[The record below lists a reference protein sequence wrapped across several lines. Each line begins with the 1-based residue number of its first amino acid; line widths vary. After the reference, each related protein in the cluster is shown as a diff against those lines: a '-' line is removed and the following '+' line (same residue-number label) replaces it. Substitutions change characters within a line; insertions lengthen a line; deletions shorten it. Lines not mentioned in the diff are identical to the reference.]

1 MYPEKFEELIHAFT
15 KLPGV
20 GYKTAER
27 YAFTYL
33 NWDDDIKSQFIEA
46 LENAKTDI
54 QRCKVCGN
62 LSEGDECTICKDM
75 SRNRKIICIVQNP
88 KDITAIE
95 SMQEYK
101 GVYHVLNGV
110 INTSKGILPD
120 DLNIPSLIDRVDSD
134 TEEVILATDPTM
146 EGETTALYIQKL
158 LEGRTK
164 VTRLAHGIPVGGHL
178 DYTDSMTLLK
188 AFENRK

>member
-33 NWDDDIKSQFIEA
+33 NWDDEMKSQFTDA
-46 LENAKTDI
+46 LKNAKTEI
-54 QRCKVCGN
+54 HRCKVCGN
-62 LSEGDECTICKDM
+62 LSEGDECAICKDM

-95 SMQEYK
+95 SMQEYR

-120 DLNIPSLIDRVDSD
+120 DLNIPSLVSRVNSD
-134 TEEVILATDPTM
+134 IEEVILATDPTM

-158 LEGRTK
+158 LERRTIG
-164 VTRLAHGIPVGGHL
+164 TRLAHGIPVGGHL

>member
-1 MYPEKFEELIHAFT
+1 MYPEKFEELIHSFA

-33 NWDDDIKSQFIEA
+33 NWDEDAKEDFIKA
-46 LENAKTDI
+46 LESAKSGI
-54 QRCKVCGN
+54 QRCRICGN
-62 LSEGDECTICKDM
+62 LSDGDQCAICSDM
-75 SRNRKIICIVQNP
+75 TRNTKIICVVQNP
-88 KDITAIE
+88 KDIPAIE
-95 SMQEYK
+95 SMQEYR

-110 INTSKGILPD
+110 INTSKGVLPD
-120 DLNIPSLIDRVDSD
+120 DLNISSLVKRVDD
-134 TEEVILATDPTM
+134 VEELILATDPTM

-158 LEGRTK
+158 LGGRTH

>member
-33 NWDDDIKSQFIEA
+33 NWDDEMKSQFTDA
-46 LENAKTDI
+46 LKNAKTEI
-54 QRCKVCGN
+54 HRCKVCGN
-62 LSEGDECTICKDM
+62 LSEGDECAICKDM

-95 SMQEYK
+95 SMQEYR

-120 DLNIPSLIDRVDSD
+120 DLNIPSLVSRVNSD
-134 TEEVILATDPTM
+134 IEEVILATDPTM

>member
-33 NWDDDIKSQFIEA
+33 NWDDETKAQFMEAVESAQNGIK
-46 LENAKTDI
+46 
-54 QRCKVCGN
+54 RCTVCGN
-62 LSEGDECTICKDM
+62 LSDGDKCAICRDVN
-75 SRNRKIICIVQNP
+75 RNRNIICIVQNP
-88 KDITAIE
+88 KDISAIE
-95 SMQEYK
+95 NMQEYN
-101 GVYHVLNGV
+101 GVYHVLNGL
-110 INTSKGILPD
+110 INTSKGILPEN
-120 DLNIPSLIDRVDSD
+120 LNIDSLIKRVDD
-134 TEEVILATDPTM
+134 NVEEVIIATDPTM

-158 LEGRTK
+158 LGDTTH